1 MVESRASIG
10 VKHSTK
16 ELLTYVSAQ
25 VQSEVERG
33 DITWDEFLIYLA
45 IKYLDNKGISF
56 NEILKK
62 LNIDVE
68 EFERVSKRVQV
79 MK

>member
-10 VKHSTK
+10 VKNSTK

-25 VQSEVERG
+25 VQSEVARG

-45 IKYLDNKGISF
+45 IKYLDNKGMSF
-56 NEILKK
+56 KEIIKK
-62 LNIDVE
+62 FNIDVE
-68 EFERVSKRVQV
+68 ELEKISKRAIV
-79 MK
+79 ME

>member
-10 VKHSTK
+10 VKNSTK

-25 VQSEVERG
+25 VQSEIERG

-56 NEILKK
+56 KEIIKK
-62 LNIDVE
+62 FNIDVE
-68 EFERVSKRVQV
+68 ELEKISKRAIV
-79 MK
+79 ME